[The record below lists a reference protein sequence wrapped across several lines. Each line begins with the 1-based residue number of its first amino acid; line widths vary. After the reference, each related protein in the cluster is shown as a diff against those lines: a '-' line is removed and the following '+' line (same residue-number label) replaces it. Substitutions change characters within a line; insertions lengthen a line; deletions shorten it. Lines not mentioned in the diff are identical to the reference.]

1 MLKRIATALWGKF
14 DDSQELK
21 KFLTL
26 AGTFCLII
34 GVYWA
39 LRGMKDG
46 IFGTMVGFKAWQP
59 YAKMLSLFFIVP
71 LILVYTKLINTFERH
86 KVFYIIVGTYATLAL
101 LFAAAFMHP
110 TIGLANTI
118 ASPYRFVGWAWYL
131 YVESFGSLIVAL
143 FWAITVDTTAPDS
156 AKRGFPMIAL
166 LGQVGNIFGPFILN
180 ARRLGF
186 NSSAPVVAIC
196 GVVMFVI
203 AGLMWYFMNYT
214 PKNLLIGYKNDSE
227 SNKVHKEP
235 GFFDGLKLVLTKG
248 YLFGIFLIIAI
259 YEIITTILDYHFKSS
274 VYDTFATEVERT
286 AYLNHYGTL
295 TGIVATACVLLGINS
310 IQRRLGMRASLLLL
324 PILVGTAVA
333 AIWLNPTT
341 LQVALVVMVLA
352 KAINYALN
360 QPTLKQL
367 YIPTSEDSKYKAQ
380 AWIEMFGS
388 RGSKATGSIVNG
400 FRSGMGLT
408 AFLAVSSLVSA
419 GLIGLWFFVAI
430 FVARTYNKAIKE
442 KRVVC

>member
-14 DDSQELK
+14 DNNQELK

-46 IFGTMVGFKAWQP
+46 IFGTMVGFKEWQP

-86 KVFYIIVGTYATLAL
+86 KVFYIIVGTYAILAM

-110 TIGLANTI
+110 TIGLANTV
-118 ASPYRFVGWAWYL
+118 ASPYRFIGWAWYL
-131 YVESFGSLIVAL
+131 YVESFGSLIIAL

-156 AKRGFPMIAL
+156 AKRGFPIIAL
-166 LGQVGNIFGPFILN
+166 LGQIGNIFGPYLIN
-180 ARRLGF
+180 AKRLGF
-186 NSSAPVVAIC
+186 GSSAPVVGIC
-196 GVVMFVI
+196 GFLMFVI

-214 PKNLLIGYKNDSE
+214 PKNLLVGFKDDSE
-227 SNKVHKEP
+227 EKSHEEP
-235 GFFDGLKLVLTKG
+235 GFFDGLKLLLTKS

-259 YEIITTILDYHFKSS
+259 YEIIVTILDYHFKSS
-274 VYDTFATEVERT
+274 VYDAFATEVERT
-286 AYLNHYGTL
+286 AYLNYYGTL
-295 TGIVATACVLLGINS
+295 TGIVATACLLFGISS

-324 PILVGTAVA
+324 PVLIGAAVM
-333 AIWLNPTT
+333 AIWLNPTA

-400 FRSGMGLT
+400 FRSGMGLF
-408 AFLAVSSLVSA
+408 AFLTVSSLISG
-419 GLIGLWFFVAI
+419 GLITVWFFAAI
-430 FVARTYNKAIKE
+430 FVAKTYNKAVKE
-442 KRVVC
+442 KRIVC

>member
-14 DDSQELK
+14 ESSQELK
-21 KFLTL
+21 KFLIL

-110 TIGLANTI
+110 TIGLENTV
-118 ASPYRFVGWAWYL
+118 ASPYRLVGWAWYL

-166 LGQVGNIFGPFILN
+166 LGQIGNIFGPYLLN

-186 NSSAPVVAIC
+186 DNSAPIVAIC
-196 GVVMFVI
+196 GVMMFII
-203 AGLMWYFMNYT
+203 AGLMWYFINFT
-214 PKNLLIGYKNDSE
+214 PKDLLIGFRDSDE
-227 SNKVHKEP
+227 GKSHEEP
-235 GFFDGLKLVLTKG
+235 GFFDGLKLLLTKG

-259 YEIITTILDYHFKSS
+259 YEIVTTILDFHFKSS

-286 AYLNHYGTL
+286 AYLNYYGTL

-324 PILVGTAVA
+324 PILVGIAVV

-400 FRSGMGLT
+400 FRSGMGLS
-408 AFLAVSSLVSA
+408 AFLAVSSLVSG

-430 FVARTYNKAIKE
+430 FVARTYNKAVKE
-442 KRVVC
+442 KIIVC